1 MRLGLAHRHRT
12 QTKQSKEHT
21 QAAPYCTK
29 RTIRNTTAQQHSI
42 TRLLRLAPNPKRA
55 LACCVAAPCP
65 NPAPEAVGISQAAVP
80 VPVVTVT
87 VVAAVPV
94 VTVTVVAAV
103 TVVTVCIPATAEHRA
118 CPTRSFT
125 GLEGCSAP

>member
-21 QAAPYCTK
+21 QAAPHCTK

-80 VPVVTVT
+80 V
-87 VVAAVPV
+87 

-103 TVVTVCIPATAEHRA
+103 TVLAVCIPATAEHRA